1 MTEILKPDNI
11 EQIVDAVQWA
21 LSENVHLEIQGSG
34 SKRALGRPVE
44 CEKIVSLSSLSG
56 ITMYEPDELVMSAR
70 AGTPMS
76 EIEATLAEN
85 NQMLA
90 FEPPNLTA
98 LLSGQDDATG
108 TIGGTIACNLSGPRR
123 IKAGAA
129 RDHFLGFTAVS
140 GRGEIFKAG
149 GRVVKNV
156 TGFDLPKLLAGS
168 YGTLSIMSDVIF
180 KVLPVP
186 EKTRTVLIAG
196 ANGEQA
202 ITAMSMAMNS
212 AHEVSSA
219 THLSSV
225 FTKRSAVSYVSQAH
239 TSITAVRVEGP
250 GPSVEHRCKALRGML
265 SEFGE
270 TDELHSANSVKFW
283 REIRDVHYFSH
294 NQQRQLWRLSVPPS
308 EGAATGNGLLNKIGG
323 KAFLDWGGGLIWLEI
338 DPQDDAAQEIVHAAA
353 KAHYGHATLV
363 RGSADVRQ
371 KVDVFHP
378 QSSGLAAITRKIKDG
393 FDPQN
398 ILNPGRMYEGA

>member
-1 MTEILKPDNI
+1 MTETLKPDNT

-21 LSENVHLEIQGSG
+21 LSENCALEIQGSG
-34 SKRALGRPVE
+34 SKTGLGRPIE
-44 CEKIVSLSSLSG
+44 CEKIIELSSLSG

-70 AGTPMS
+70 AGTPLS
-76 EIEATLAEN
+76 DIESTLAEN

-90 FEPPNLTA
+90 FEPPNLNS
-98 LLSGQDDATG
+98 LLNGQDAAAG

-123 IKAGAA
+123 LKAGAA
-129 RDHFLGFTAVS
+129 RDHFLGFTAIS

-156 TGFDLPKLLAGS
+156 TGFDLPKLMAGS

-196 ANGEQA
+196 ATGEQA
-202 ITAMSMAMNS
+202 IKAMSMATGS
-212 AHEVSSA
+212 AHEVASA

-225 FTKRSAVSYVSQAH
+225 FTKSSVVSYVSQAH
-239 TSITAVRVEGP
+239 TSITALRVEGP
-250 GPSVEHRCKALRGML
+250 GPSVEHRCKALREML

-270 TDELHSANSVKFW
+270 TDELHTTNSLKFW
-283 REIRDVHYFSH
+283 REIRDVHYFGH

-308 EGAATGNGLLNKIGG
+308 EGATTGNGLLNKIGG
-323 KAFLDWGGGLIWLEI
+323 KGFMDWGGGLVWLEI
-338 DPQDDAAQEIVHAAA
+338 EPQDDAAQEIVHAAA
-353 KAHYGHATLV
+353 RAHGGHATLV
-363 RGSADVRQ
+363 RAAAEVRQ

-378 QSSGLAAITRKIKDG
+378 QSAALAAITGKVKQG
-393 FDPQN
+393 FDPHN